1 MMIDSL
7 RIREKLVLIV
17 GFLLIPIILLAWLFA
32 EQSFKD
38 IDFARKERDGVVYL
52 RGVWPVLRA
61 VELSSVEGEPPTAVL
76 KDVPDLTALSRF
88 DLAMETGGAAAA
100 LRESLQDIGWPS
112 RKLARDAGTDRA
124 IAAARTLIGAIGDG
138 SNLAL
143 DPDIDSFYLTELLT
157 NRLPEYID
165 RLGALRAR
173 SLATEAGARLGDL
186 DRLELAVLLRE
197 VESAASA
204 VSAAYAAAVGK
215 HPESLLAQRLAARS
229 AELRT
234 ANDHLAME
242 LRRTAGSLRDN
253 SDIARLD
260 LPALERTIKDAAARA
275 DSFWYDSATELDRLL
290 AERASKLTA
299 RFWSLFGI
307 AGMVTVLATGLALH
321 IGRGIATPLSEV
333 RLALQALADDKL
345 HEPMPVADRKDEIG
359 QMLAALHLLQR
370 ALVKSKQ
377 IQARARDELKAIMD
391 HSVDGLIL
399 IDQNGLVLSFS
410 EPAERMFGYR
420 AEDVVGQNIRML
432 LASPAASARDD
443 SVDLDSAAEA
453 AWIGGDGRELQGK
466 RKDGSIFPM
475 EWSVG
480 NFTGGDDGRR
490 FVATVRDIT
499 GPKAAE
505 EQLRQSQKMDAIG
518 QLTGGV
524 AHDFNNLLTVIIGTI
539 EILGDGVTDRPEL
552 AAIARLID
560 EAANRGATLTQQL
573 LAFSRKQ
580 PLDPRDV
587 DINFL
592 ITDTTKLLRPTLGE
606 QVEIAVKLDP
616 AAWHAMVDTS
626 QLSTALLNLALNA
639 RDAMPGG
646 GVLTFETGNVV
657 LDGASVGNNPD
668 VAPGSYVVVAVGDT
682 GTGIPAD
689 LRARIFEPFFTTK
702 DIGKGTG
709 LGLSMVYGFI
719 KQSRGHIKVD
729 SETQRGTTIRIYLP
743 RSDEQVASGPAE
755 DDTATLS
762 GNHETILVVEDD
774 DLVRTYVLA
783 QLQSLG
789 YVTLAAS
796 DAAGALDLA
805 DRNTPFDLIFTDV
818 IMPGRMNGRQLAD
831 EIRKRRPAVKV
842 LYTSGYNENA
852 IVHHGRL
859 DPDVM
864 LLAKPYRK
872 IDLAKKVRE
881 ALRTPAA

>member
-1 MMIDSL
+1 
-7 RIREKLVLIV
+7 
-17 GFLLIPIILLAWLFA
+17 
-32 EQSFKD
+32 
-38 IDFARKERDGVVYL
+38 
-52 RGVWPVLRA
+52 
-61 VELSSVEGEPPTAVL
+61 
-76 KDVPDLTALSRF
+76 
-88 DLAMETGGAAAA
+88 
-100 LRESLQDIGWPS
+100 
-112 RKLARDAGTDRA
+112 
-124 IAAARTLIGAIGDG
+124 
-138 SNLAL
+138 
-143 DPDIDSFYLTELLT
+143 
-157 NRLPEYID
+157 
-165 RLGALRAR
+165 
-173 SLATEAGARLGDL
+173 
-186 DRLELAVLLRE
+186 
-197 VESAASA
+197 
-204 VSAAYAAAVGK
+204 
-215 HPESLLAQRLAARS
+215 
-229 AELRT
+229 
-234 ANDHLAME
+234 ME
-242 LRRTAGSLRDN
+242 LRRTAGSLRDS
-253 SDIARLD
+253 SDVARLD
-260 LPALERTIKDAAARA
+260 LPALERSIKEAATRT
-275 DSFWYDSATELDRLL
+275 DSFWYDGATELDRLL
-290 AERASKLTA
+290 AERASRLSA
-299 RFWSLFGI
+299 RFWTLFGI

-345 HEPMPVADRKDEIG
+345 HEPMPVADRKDEVG

-377 IQARARDELKAIMD
+377 VQARARDELKAIMD
-391 HSVDGLIL
+391 HSIDGLIL

-420 AEDVVGQNIRML
+420 AEEVVGQNIRML
-432 LASPAASARDD
+432 LVAPAGDG
-443 SVDLDSAAEA
+443 VDLDAAPEA
-453 AWIGGDGRELQGK
+453 AWIGGDKRELQGK
-466 RKDGSIFPM
+466 RKGGSVFPM

-480 NFTGGDDGRR
+480 NFTGGDDGGR

-499 GPKAAE
+499 GQKAAE

-616 AAWHAMVDTS
+616 AAWHAMVDPS

-646 GVLTFETGNVV
+646 GKLTFETGNVV
-657 LDGASVGNNPD
+657 LDEAGVEANPD
-668 VAPGSYVVVAVGDT
+668 LAPGSYVVIAVSDT
-682 GTGIPAD
+682 GTGIPAH

-729 SETQRGTTIRIYLP
+729 SESERGTTIRLYLP
-743 RSDEQVASGPAE
+743 RSDEQVASGPTE
-755 DDTATLS
+755 DDTANLS
-762 GNHETILVVEDD
+762 GNNEIILVVEDD

-789 YVTLAAS
+789 YATLAAS

-818 IMPGRMNGRQLAD
+818 IMPGGMNGRQLAD
-831 EIRKRRPAVKV
+831 EVRKRRPAVKL

-859 DPDVM
+859 DRDVM

-872 IDLAKKVRE
+872 IDLAKKIRE
-881 ALRTPAA
+881 ALRPPAA